1 MSKKPTKFTE
11 AEKLKIARSADA
23 GGDEA
28 IKSLAAEHNVTEDE
42 IRGWVREM
50 KAGNVTDDD
59 EVTLDVTEDF
69 AKSVEYGATFDY
81 LNYNRLTFWSLFGS
95 VVIVLF
101 IVAIMFMHEYT
112 RTSSI
117 QDRSEQSVYYD
128 IEQLNRTDQ
137 LKLDSFGVVDPDEG
151 IYRIPI
157 DSAITIIA
165 TD

>member
-1 MSKKPTKFTE
+1 MSKKPTKFSDS
-11 AEKLKIARSADA
+11 EKLNIATSAA
-23 GGDEA
+23 LGGEEA

-42 IRGWVREM
+42 IREWVREM
-50 KAGNVTDDD
+50 KAGNVNDDD
-59 EVTLDVTEDF
+59 EVTLDVSEDF
-69 AKSVEYGATFDY
+69 AKSVEYGATFDI

-117 QDRSEQSVYYD
+117 QDRSEQSIYYD
-128 IEQLNRTDQ
+128 IEQLNRTDR

-157 DSAITIIA
+157 DSAITIMA

>member
-1 MSKKPTKFTE
+1 MSKKPTKFSDS
-11 AEKLKIARSADA
+11 EKLNIAKSAA
-23 GGDEA
+23 LGGEEA
-28 IKSLAAEHNVTEDE
+28 IKSLAAEHNVTEEE
-42 IRGWVREM
+42 IREWVREM
-50 KAGNVTDDD
+50 KAGNVNDDD
-59 EVTLDVTEDF
+59 EVTLDVSEDF
-69 AKSVEYGATFDY
+69 AKSVEYGATFDH

-128 IEQLNRTDQ
+128 IEQLNRTDR

-157 DSAITIIA
+157 DSAITIMA